1 MKKIDVH
8 THVTMFPD
16 ITPKR
21 PGDGENYLTVEKQLK
36 VFDDVNTQIGVLLP
50 LVSPEC
56 QWAFISNQEAKTIAD
71 THPDRF
77 VWFCNVDPREGNYT
91 PKSDLESIVG
101 FYKSIGAKGLGEL
114 TAPLYADDPMMDNLF
129 TACENLDMPVLFHIA
144 PSMGGCYGMVDDLG
158 LPRLERMLKKH
169 PKLKF
174 IGHSTT
180 FWAELSAGIT
190 EADRATYPTGK
201 VTDGR
206 IHQLMRE
213 YGNLYCDLSA
223 GSGANALMRDPDHAA
238 RFVEEFSDRILYGSD
253 ICVSFQNYHITFDK
267 FLDKMVEDKM
277 ISLENYEKI
286 ICKNA
291 ARILDIKI

>member
-36 VFDDVNTQIGVLLP
+36 VFDEVNTQVGVLLP
-50 LVSPEC
+50 LISPEC
-56 QWAFISNQEAKTIAD
+56 QWACISNQEAKTIAD
-71 THPDRF
+71 TYPDRF
-77 VWFCNVDPREGNYT
+77 VWFCNVDPREGNFT

-144 PSMGGCYGMVDDLG
+144 PFMGGCYGMVDDLG
-158 LPRLERMLKKH
+158 LPHFERMLKKH
-169 PKLKF
+169 PNLKF
-174 IGHSTT
+174 IGHSTS

-206 IHQLMRE
+206 IHLLMRE